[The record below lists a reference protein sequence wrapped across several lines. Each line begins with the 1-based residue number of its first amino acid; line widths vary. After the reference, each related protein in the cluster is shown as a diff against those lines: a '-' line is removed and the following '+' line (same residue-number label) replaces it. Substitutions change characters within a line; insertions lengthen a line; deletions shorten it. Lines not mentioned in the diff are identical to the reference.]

1 MFIFVPTKQIE
12 NMKLSTKFICEII
25 ADKSREIDVTTP
37 ELLSSKWYD
46 SYQEGNYY
54 EVKEVLDV
62 NGYSLSLRIEFSIM
76 YNTKIM
82 GNEQDEQQYL
92 NIKIIQKELSN
103 VSIVNERNEIV
114 YKYSQSELAEMSND
128 ILDTIIENY
137 IN

>member
-1 MFIFVPTKQIE
+1 
-12 NMKLSTKFICEII
+12 MKLSTKFICEII

-92 NIKIIQKELSN
+92 NIKIIQKDLSD

-114 YKYSQSELAEMSND
+114 YKYSESELKEMSND

-137 IN
+137 INN